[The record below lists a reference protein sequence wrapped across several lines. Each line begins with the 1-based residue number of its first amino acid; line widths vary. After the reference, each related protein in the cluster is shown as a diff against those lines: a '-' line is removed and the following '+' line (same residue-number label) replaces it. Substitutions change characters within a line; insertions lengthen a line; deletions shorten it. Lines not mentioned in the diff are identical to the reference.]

1 VSRRGR
7 KHAVLTLVAIV
18 AAAFNVRIGVSAVG
32 PLIDQIRADTGMS
45 ATLAGALGSIPF
57 ACMGLFA
64 LVGVPLVLRLGARR
78 LIALSLVLLVVST
91 VTRAVMPTAG
101 LIVACT
107 VPLGVAIALIGLA
120 LPGVVKRGFPDRTG
134 AGMGAYV
141 AALSTGAALSAL
153 TMVPLSNALGG
164 WRGAFAV
171 SAIPTILAIPL
182 WLLLPASEA
191 HADPNVAINGGEPMR
206 ERLPSLLRRPPRRAY
221 VTAAAFG
228 LQSMCFAA
236 VSTWIA
242 ALYHQSGW
250 SPGDAAF
257 TTALISIL
265 TVPAALVI
273 ASLSDRGDR
282 RRWVFVSAVMMT
294 FGIFGL
300 AFAPTAAPWLW
311 IVPFG
316 IGNGSLFPLTLT
328 LPQDLADNPRERVE
342 LTAWTLAMGYAIS
355 ATGPLIVGGLHDVTG
370 GFALPMAV
378 IGVAGA
384 LEAVIALAPSLSR
397 TGFAASP
404 GLRSSVVKTP

>member
-1 VSRRGR
+1 
-7 KHAVLTLVAIV
+7 
-18 AAAFNVRIGVSAVG
+18 
-32 PLIDQIRADTGMS
+32 
-45 ATLAGALGSIPF
+45 
-57 ACMGLFA
+57 
-64 LVGVPLVLRLGARR
+64 
-78 LIALSLVLLVVST
+78 
-91 VTRAVMPTAG
+91 
-101 LIVACT
+101 
-107 VPLGVAIALIGLA
+107 
-120 LPGVVKRGFPDRTG
+120 
-134 AGMGAYV
+134 MGAYV
-141 AALSTGAALSAL
+141 AELSTGAALSAL
-153 TMVPLSNALGG
+153 TMVPLSTALGG
-164 WRGAFAV
+164 WRRAFAV

-182 WLLLPASEA
+182 WLLLPPSEPRA
-191 HADPNVAINGGEPMR
+191 GPFVAADGTDALAGPSTTAGQADGPGTVRQPMTEHFAALR
-206 ERLPSLLRRPPRRAY
+206 RRPPRRAY

-316 IGNGSLFPLTLT
+316 IGNGSLFALTLT
-328 LPQDLADNPRERVE
+328 LPQDLADSPRERTE

-355 ATGPLIVGGLHDVTG
+355 ATGPLIVGGLHDATG

-378 IGVAGA
+378 IGLAGA
-384 LEAVIALAPSLSR
+384 LEAVTALAPSLSR
-397 TGFAASP
+397 TAYIASS
-404 GLRSSVVKTP
+404 GLRSSAVKTP

>member
-1 VSRRGR
+1 
-7 KHAVLTLVAIV
+7 V

-32 PLIDQIRADTGMS
+32 PLIDEIRADTGMS

-64 LVGVPLVLRLGARR
+64 IVGVPLVLRFGARR

-91 VTRAVMPTAG
+91 VARALMPTAG
-101 LIVACT
+101 LIVVCT

-120 LPGVVKRGFPDRTG
+120 LPGVVKLGFPDRTG

-153 TMVPLSNALGG
+153 TMVPLANALGG

-182 WLLLPASEA
+182 WLLLPPSEPQVRPRA
-191 HADPNVAINGGEPMR
+191 ATDRSSGPGTSRR
-206 ERLPSLLRRPPRRAY
+206 ESVPFLLTAPPRRAY

-257 TTALISIL
+257 TAALISIL

-273 ASLSDRGDR
+273 SALSDRGDR
-282 RRWVFVSAVMMT
+282 RRWVFVCAMTMT

-311 IVPFG
+311 IIPFG

-328 LPQDLADNPRERVE
+328 LPQDLADNPRERTQ
-342 LTAWTLAMGYAIS
+342 LTAWTLTIGYAIS
-355 ATGPLIVGGLHDVTG
+355 ATGPLVVGGLHDATG
-370 GFALPMAV
+370 GFGVPMAV
-378 IGVAGA
+378 IGVAGG
-384 LEAVIALAPSLSR
+384 LEAVIALAPSLRR
-397 TGFAASP
+397 TTNVASSGAA
-404 GLRSSVVKTP
+404 VVGGSGEPSHETQTA